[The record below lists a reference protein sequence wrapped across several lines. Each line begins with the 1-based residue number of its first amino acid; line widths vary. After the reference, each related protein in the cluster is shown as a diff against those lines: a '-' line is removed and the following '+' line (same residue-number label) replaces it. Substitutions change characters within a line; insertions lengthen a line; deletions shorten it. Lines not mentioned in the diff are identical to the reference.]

1 MAIKWWE
8 HDDQPWESMRFGD
21 TPWTNSEMSSVR
33 CYSLGIPWVQA
44 QLSWWNHPQKG
55 RFLAVAFPQYLSC
68 KKIAFN
74 RLNHGKKKYIYLSI
88 THGQLGFTNI
98 THGDNC
104 CKYSLGRREWR
115 SCWEVFF
122 WSIVFHRVLVS
133 GIFSSSKP
141 PFSER
146 AMHIT
151 MKQQGAFGRCPLPR
165 LPQGRIGENP
175 YHRAPPQLSTYF
187 ELPSGNLLHT
197 YWTWPWSK

>member
-1 MAIKWWE
+1 MTIN
-8 HDDQPWESMRFGD
+8 HGSPWD
-21 TPWTNSEMSSVR
+21 
-33 CYSLGIPWVQA
+33 LGIPHGQILRCPASGAIHWAFLGCRRSSAGETIHKRVGFWQW
-44 QLSWWNHPQKG
+44 LSHSIYPARK
-55 RFLAVAFPQYLSC
+55 LHLTD
-68 KKIAFN
+68 
-74 RLNHGKKKYIYLSI
+74 LTMEKKKIYLSI

-165 LPQGRIGENP
+165 LPQGRIG
-175 YHRAPPQLSTYF
+175 
-187 ELPSGNLLHT
+187 
-197 YWTWPWSK
+197 